1 MQTGTLQDRHFSPTL
16 KPWNEAS
23 TWKPRFH
30 RMQFESK
37 QSGAASP
44 EEWSL
49 RSHNRTN
56 FKQTDPTPKII
67 IHQSIIHFCAQL
79 IKPGVSTT
87 KIYPQN
93 IHTFQCEIGSSINCN
108 AKKHHCWMR
117 ERVGRP
123 NKELANIVGMNSSP
137 LLGKPFV
144 PPYLLRL
151 ERARAKL
158 LYSLF
163 D

>member
-1 MQTGTLQDRHFSPTL
+1 
-16 KPWNEAS
+16 
-23 TWKPRFH
+23 
-30 RMQFESK
+30 
-37 QSGAASP
+37 
-44 EEWSL
+44 
-49 RSHNRTN
+49 
-56 FKQTDPTPKII
+56 
-67 IHQSIIHFCAQL
+67 
-79 IKPGVSTT
+79 
-87 KIYPQN
+87 
-93 IHTFQCEIGSSINCN
+93 
-108 AKKHHCWMR
+108 MR

-163 D
+163 DWPVDA